1 MGHVKFCPGQ
11 LVYVRGH
18 GETTGRRVIG
28 ALTPQ
33 ALEDEFI
40 TSGVQPLSTEWPHY
54 QVEGIPRPVS
64 QLRISSKPIVLKK

>member
-1 MGHVKFCPGQ
+1 LSHFKFCPGQ
-11 LVYVRGH
+11 PVYVRGY

-54 QVEGIPRPVS
+54 EVEGIPRPVS
-64 QLRISSKPIVLKK
+64 QLRLSCKPIVLKK

>member
-1 MGHVKFCPGQ
+1 MDHIKFRPGQ

-18 GETTGRRVIG
+18 GETIGRRVIG

-33 ALEDEFI
+33 ALEDELI
-40 TSGVQPLSTEWPHY
+40 ASGVQPLSTDWPHY

-64 QLRISSKPIVLKK
+64 QLRLSTKPIELE